1 MKYRPLGNTGVRV
14 SQLGLGTMPFGGDTD
29 EDEAGAIVTACL
41 DVGINL
47 FDCADVYTG
56 GRAETILGRLVAPG
70 ARRRRARH
78 QGRVPE
84 RCRA

>member
-1 MKYRPLGNTGVRV
+1 MKYRPLGTTGVRV

-29 EDEAGAIVTACL
+29 EDEAGAIVAACL

-56 GRAETILGRLVAPG
+56 GRAETILGRLPRSR
-70 ARRRRARH
+70 ARRRRARN

-84 RCRA
+84 R